1 MKVLKNNYPETL
13 EKQALENI
21 EVECENCGSILSVN
35 NKDTH
40 IGWLGME
47 YVTCPCCNKDTS
59 VEEFEGITVTAKN
72 VNFPTHFLYTDKEQ
86 RWVVHIEDE
95 NINKNIKEGIEYFRL
110 NKDEYYWFTQSG
122 DAIVI
127 MFRYEGDSMY
137 SVYVSRSFYEGD
149 IELEGEDY
157 K

>member
-35 NKDTH
+35 NKDAH
-40 IGWLGME
+40 IGWLGMK

-72 VNFPTHFLYTDKEQ
+72 VNFPTYFLYTDKEQ
-86 RWVVHIEDE
+86 RSVVHVEDDR
-95 NINKNIKEGIEYFRL
+95 INKCIKEGIEYFRL
-110 NKDEYYWFTQSG
+110 NKDEYYWFVQSG
-122 DAIVI
+122 DTIVI
-127 MFRYEGDSMY
+127 VFRYEG
-137 SVYVSRSFYEGD
+137 
-149 IELEGEDY
+149 
-157 K
+157 

>member
-1 MKVLKNNYPETL
+1 MKIVKNNYSEIP
-13 EKQALENI
+13 EKQYSENI
-21 EVECENCGSILSVN
+21 KVECENCGSILEVN

-86 RWVVHIEDE
+86 RSVVHIEDE
-95 NINKNIKEGIEYFRL
+95 VINKYIKEGIEYFRL
-110 NKDEYYWFTQSG
+110 NKDEYYWFIQSG

-127 MFRYEGDSMY
+127 MFRYEDDAMY
-137 SVYVSRSFYEGD
+137 SVYVSRSLYEGD
-149 IELEGEDY
+149 IEFEGEDY